1 MRDLL
6 LVTLFGSIVC
16 LVILKEPIPA
26 IEAQEAEAQVR
37 IVDEFIYIPIELHHF
52 TVCVEHPSSD
62 PMYSSSQ
69 ECVVAGDIVEP
80 PEYSG
85 TDEEYVP

>member
-1 MRDLL
+1 MRNLL
-6 LVTLFGSIVC
+6 LVILFGSVIC
-16 LVILKEPIPA
+16 LAILKEPVPA
-26 IEAQEAEAQVR
+26 IEVQETEPQVR
-37 IVDEFIYIPIELHHF
+37 IVDGFIYIPMELHHF

-62 PMYSSSQ
+62 PMYSSQ

-85 TDEEYVP
+85 GDPEDVP